1 MSFTL
6 SRCYLLNVVTTNLT
20 KGTILT
26 LFNKNENYV
35 EMKKNWGTA
44 LNNSDKNGTKKGIK
58 PEIYQPFSMSY

>member
-35 EMKKNWGTA
+35 EMKKN
-44 LNNSDKNGTKKGIK
+44 
-58 PEIYQPFSMSY
+58 